1 MQPHLTM
8 PQVWIHEVREVREAG
23 VEFGD
28 GLGKRLWKYGWG
40 LVFVLAM
47 TLLAEYGPVS
57 YTHLCSTATRWKRA
71 AWLRCARRRWPCGS
85 R

>member
-47 TLLAEYGPVS
+47 TLLAEYGPRTVYS
-57 YTHLCSTATRWKRA
+57 KVAPAPA
-71 AWLRCARRRWPCGS
+71 AASEPAVHS
-85 R
+85 VK

>member
-1 MQPHLTM
+1 M

-47 TLLAEYGPVS
+47 TLLAEFGPRTVYSKVADAPGAVS
-57 YTHLCSTATRWKRA
+57 QQAVHTIK
-71 AWLRCARRRWPCGS
+71 
-85 R
+85 